1 MSAPVSE
8 RIGGTI
14 PAVVTPFT
22 HGGEEVD
29 LDSLDRHVTWLHE
42 HGIRCLAPLGTNGEG
57 PSLSSDERRRV
68 IDLVGSHASGIA
80 FVPGT
85 GCTALPETIALS
97 RHALDR
103 GAAAVLVAPPS
114 YFPATPDG
122 VVAYFA
128 ALLAALPGAARVF
141 LYHIPRYT
149 GVPIEV
155 ETVVALRRA
164 FGARVAGVKDSG
176 GSLEHSRAIMDAV
189 PDLVLLSGSDGT
201 MAEAYRDGAHGV
213 VSALANFA
221 PEQVDAVRTAV
232 AEGGT
237 GEDEQR
243 ALSALR
249 ELTHAV
255 PQRSALKVLV
265 SAVTGLPRASVR
277 PPLVDLRE
285 EEAEELR
292 ARFGALRSGRSASPR
307 RPGSSRP

>member
-1 MSAPVSE
+1 MNPAVRE
-8 RIGGTI
+8 RIDGTI

-22 HGGEEVD
+22 AGGAEVD
-29 LDSLDRHVTWLHE
+29 IEALDRHLTWLHE
-42 HGIRCLAPLGTNGEG
+42 HGVRCVAPLGTNGEG
-57 PSLSSDERRRV
+57 PSLSLDERRRV
-68 IDLVGSHASGIA
+68 IDLVGSHASGMS

-97 RHALDR
+97 RHALER

-114 YFPATPDG
+114 YFPATPAG
-122 VVAYFA
+122 VFAYFA
-128 ALLAALPGAARVF
+128 ALLAGIPDESRVF

-155 ETVVALRRA
+155 ETIVALRRA

-176 GSLEHSRAIMDAV
+176 GDLEHSRAIMSAV
-189 PDLVLLSGSDGT
+189 PELVLLSGSDGT
-201 MAEAYRDGAHGV
+201 VAEAYRNGANGV

-221 PEQVDAVRTAV
+221 PERVDAVRAAM
-232 AEGGT
+232 AEGRT
-237 GEDEQR
+237 GDDEQR

-265 SAVTGLPRASVR
+265 SVVTGLPRAAVR
-277 PPLVDLRE
+277 PPLVDLDE
-285 EEAEELR
+285 QQADELR
-292 ARFGALRSGRSASPR
+292 ARFVAL
-307 RPGSSRP
+307 